1 MNKSKLPNN
10 LDSLHTQ
17 EQFLREK
24 AIEIIQSKP
33 KMLIHLNVIE
43 RTMSLANIAR
53 EYSTE
58 DEDLKV
64 LQMLSIRLFN
74 AFGASLKLVLSGY
87 HQKGAM
93 IMRDILETVFLMDL
107 FNTDHTAIERWR
119 NADKKQRKKE
129 FSPVSVRKAL
139 DTRDGV
145 DTKKRAKAYEM
156 LSELASHP
164 TMWTQNMLKAELD
177 GDILTGPF
185 MGNTILRQG
194 LDELGRLAVQA
205 GEVMDAFLPREW
217 DPEDVRQSFSHIKS
231 EWVNTFYK

>member
-1 MNKSKLPNN
+1 MNKNKFPGN
-10 LDSLHTQ
+10 LYSLYTQ
-17 EQFLREK
+17 EQLLREK
-24 AIEIIQSKP
+24 AIEIIQDQP
-33 KMLIHLNVIE
+33 KLLLHLNLIE

-53 EYSTE
+53 DYSTD

-64 LQMLSIRLFN
+64 IQMLSIRLFN

-119 NADKKQRKKE
+119 NGDKKQRKKE

-139 DTRDGV
+139 DARDGL
-145 DTKKRAKAYEM
+145 DTQKRAKAYEM

-177 GDILTGPF
+177 GDILMGPF
-185 MGNTILRQG
+185 IGDTILQQG
-194 LDELGRLAVQA
+194 FDELGRLAAQA
-205 GEVMDAFLPREW
+205 GEVIDAFLPQEW
-217 DPEDVRQSFSHIKS
+217 DPEDVRQSFTRIKS
-231 EWVNTFYK
+231 EWLKTFYT